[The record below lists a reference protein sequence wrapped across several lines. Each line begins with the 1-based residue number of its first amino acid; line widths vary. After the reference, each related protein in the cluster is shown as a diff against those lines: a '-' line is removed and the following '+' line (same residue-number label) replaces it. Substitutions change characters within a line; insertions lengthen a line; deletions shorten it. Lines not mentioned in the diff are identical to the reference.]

1 MVKTSIIILNW
12 NTLSYLKKC
21 VESIKNYTK
30 DYELIMIDN
39 NSSEDGTKSYI
50 IKEADKCLFN
60 LTNLGFSK
68 GNNQGAKMATGE
80 YLCFMNSDIVVGKG
94 WLRELHKTLRMNE
107 GGAVGPLGNPRFG
120 EINGVQIAYNQ
131 YKGQYKE
138 DVCVDS
144 LVGFCIL
151 MKKNLFEEIDGWD
164 EDFTIGN
171 YEDNMLCEKIKN
183 KGYRLYISYK
193 SNVSHDKPSQTFI
206 ANNIDYLGS
215 LNNNRDFFVNKMK
228 QLKLLKSIKGD
239 K

>member
-21 VESIKNYTK
+21 IESIKKYTK
-30 DYELIMIDN
+30 DYELIIIDN

-50 IKEADKCLFN
+50 INEANKCLFN

-80 YLCFMNSDIVVGKG
+80 YLCFMNSDVIVGPN
-94 WLRELHKTLRMNE
+94 WLEEMLETFNHHNC
-107 GGAVGPLGNPRFG
+107 GAVGTLGNPRFG
-120 EINGVQIAYNQ
+120 EINGTQISYNQ

-138 DVCVDS
+138 DVYVDS

-151 MKKNLFEEIDGWD
+151 IKKSLFKEIGGWD

-171 YEDNMLCEKIKN
+171 YEDNMLCEKVKN
-183 KGYRLYISYK
+183 KGYKLYISHK

-206 ANNIDYLGS
+206 ANNIDYLGI
-215 LNNNRDFFVNKMK
+215 LNNNRDFFVSKMK
-228 QLKLLKSIKGD
+228 QLKK
-239 K
+239 